1 MLNYIIDYLNFLY
14 KYGLTVTLHGSISIC
29 EELVPYF
36 THQNPYCHFI
46 KSLQNVNI
54 CAFRQGK
61 VYDRCRYGEFFGTC
75 FAGVSEF
82 VYPLSHKNNIVGFVS
97 VGGYLSGTE
106 ESRKKVAHFSEKYH
120 AELSTLEE
128 LQRQYLKKSIP
139 DKKSI
144 DALIH
149 PLIFMLEAYYDDF
162 DLKRVEYDTVNRL
175 MLNYISENYHNHIT
189 MQTLAEHLNFSVS
202 SLSHIFKKNCAK
214 SLPEYILSLR
224 LNEAKT
230 LLKESN
236 TSIIEISSFLG
247 FSSSN
252 YFSTVFK
259 KHFGITPR
267 QYRTKHTWVYYGTK

>member
-97 VGGYLSGTE
+97 VISAAPRKVGKRLRISPKNTTRSFPRLRSCKGNILKRAYPI
-106 ESRKKVAHFSEKYH
+106 KKV
-120 AELSTLEE
+120 
-128 LQRQYLKKSIP
+128 
-139 DKKSI
+139 
-144 DALIH
+144 
-149 PLIFMLEAYYDDF
+149 
-162 DLKRVEYDTVNRL
+162 
-175 MLNYISENYHNHIT
+175 
-189 MQTLAEHLNFSVS
+189 
-202 SLSHIFKKNCAK
+202 
-214 SLPEYILSLR
+214 
-224 LNEAKT
+224 
-230 LLKESN
+230 
-236 TSIIEISSFLG
+236 
-247 FSSSN
+247 
-252 YFSTVFK
+252 
-259 KHFGITPR
+259 
-267 QYRTKHTWVYYGTK
+267 

>member
-106 ESRKKVAHFSEKYH
+106 ESRKKVAK
-120 AELSTLEE
+120 A
-128 LQRQYLKKSIP
+128 
-139 DKKSI
+139 
-144 DALIH
+144 
-149 PLIFMLEAYYDDF
+149 
-162 DLKRVEYDTVNRL
+162 
-175 MLNYISENYHNHIT
+175 IS
-189 MQTLAEHLNFSVS
+189 
-202 SLSHIFKKNCAK
+202 
-214 SLPEYILSLR
+214 
-224 LNEAKT
+224 
-230 LLKESN
+230 
-236 TSIIEISSFLG
+236 
-247 FSSSN
+247 
-252 YFSTVFK
+252 
-259 KHFGITPR
+259 
-267 QYRTKHTWVYYGTK
+267 

>member
-1 MLNYIIDYLNFLY
+1 M
-14 KYGLTVTLHGSISIC
+14 
-29 EELVPYF
+29 
-36 THQNPYCHFI
+36 
-46 KSLQNVNI
+46 
-54 CAFRQGK
+54 
-61 VYDRCRYGEFFGTC
+61 
-75 FAGVSEF
+75 
-82 VYPLSHKNNIVGFVS
+82 S

-162 DLKRVEYDTVNRL
+162 DLKRVEYDTVYRL